1 VAAAAYGVIKRPQAG
16 TAILR
21 KTIVVTVSNRCRR
34 LVSRTELTA
43 RMGNSLDIYAGA
55 GETANEPVPQ
65 PIRQTADR
73 PHDRSLNTAEELAGA
88 DPSKMEIPTTA
99 IRAVKPSVET
109 VEVVSSNRQ
118 PQPPPVCRYP
128 VTEDNPRSDR
138 TATADDSGYARSPLW
153 SDERTVA
160 VGAKGYSFRDNNFFY
175 SCYLFSIRAPES

>member
-1 VAAAAYGVIKRPQAG
+1 
-16 TAILR
+16 
-21 KTIVVTVSNRCRR
+21 
-34 LVSRTELTA
+34 
-43 RMGNSLDIYAGA
+43 MGNSLDIYAGT

-73 PHDRSLNTAEELAGA
+73 PHDRSLNTAEELAGT

-109 VEVVSSNRQ
+109 VEIVSSNRP
-118 PQPPPVCRYP
+118 PQPSSVCRSP
-128 VTEDNPRSDR
+128 DRSVTEDSPRSDR

-160 VGAKGYSFRDNNFFY
+160 VGAKGYITGISFGCFPPH
-175 SCYLFSIRAPES
+175 SAMETVIRHVCGK